1 MTMKNWT
8 ETQQNRLIELDA
20 DDQALLQTFEDE
32 TQRNSEFQNRVTQLI
47 KTQKSKLLKM
57 RSNER
62 RPGLCSLA
70 DELVASLTG
79 KGFVQVTT
87 STMMP
92 KTLLEKMAITDS
104 HPLTKQIFWIDSKR
118 CLRPM
123 LAPHLYYIMKDLLRI
138 WEKPIGIF
146 EIGSCFRKESEGAR
160 HANEFTMLNVC
171 EFGLPMESR
180 DARLEELAGLVMK
193 TCGIDDYKLETEE
206 SAVYGSTID
215 VVGAEPEDLELGSGA
230 MGPHPLDDAWK
241 INETWVGIGFGVER
255 LLMAKNKG
263 NTLGRYT
270 RSLTWLDGVRLNL

>member
-8 ETQQNRLIELDA
+8 ETQQNRLIELNA
-20 DDQALLQTFEDE
+20 DDQELCQTFEDE
-32 TQRNSEFQNRVTQLI
+32 TQRNRAFQNRVTELI
-47 KTQKSKLLKM
+47 KTQKSKLKKM
-57 RSNER
+57 RANER
-62 RPGLCSLA
+62 RPELCTLSDQLI
-70 DELVASLTG
+70 ASLTG

-87 STMMP
+87 PTMMA
-92 KTLLEKMAITDS
+92 KTLLEKMSITDS

-171 EFGLPMESR
+171 EFGLPMEER
-180 DARLEELAGLVMK
+180 HARLEELAGVVMK
-193 TCGIDDYKLETEE
+193 TCGIDDYKLEAEE

-255 LLMAKNKG
+255 LLMAKDKG
-263 NTLGRYT
+263 NTLGKYT